1 MLILIVIIIII
12 LFYLLLSKIMEL
24 NLTCT
29 IWPIFFVSPGLPCL
43 VNILEVK
50 RSMKDLSKKKKKK

>member
-1 MLILIVIIIII
+1 
-12 LFYLLLSKIMEL
+12 MEL

-50 RSMKDLSKKKKKK
+50 SSMKEVLINFN